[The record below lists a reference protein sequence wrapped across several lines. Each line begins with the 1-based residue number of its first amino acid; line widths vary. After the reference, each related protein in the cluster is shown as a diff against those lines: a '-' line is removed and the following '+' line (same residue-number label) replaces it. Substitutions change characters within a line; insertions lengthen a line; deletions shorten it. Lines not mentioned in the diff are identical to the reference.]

1 VLQHSGF
8 LSEGHAGRSPRRATD
23 VDGNHICNLCGR
35 HVALLLVLLAIVIG
49 VPPVSA
55 TVATPRED
63 CMRSAGRDNLDNPDP
78 LNIAEFAVEHV
89 ESHQGSASDFR
100 QARPSWLLLWVNGLN
115 LAVLFLGH
123 ARSVGWSVTTCCHRC
138 LARKSSV

>member
-89 ESHQGSASDFR
+89 ESHQGSAVSAVSDDDNVLSFFCWR
-100 QARPSWLLLWVNGLN
+100 SACRGECICSGALLWTVVPR
-115 LAVLFLGH
+115 AF
-123 ARSVGWSVTTCCHRC
+123 C
-138 LARKSSV
+138 